1 MHIHFATRWISI
13 LTLAVCLAAAAQAA
27 DNAAVKGTWK
37 ISMEMQ
43 GQPVEV
49 TMEIKDA
56 EGGGLTGTW
65 AGPRGTDTLKDVK
78 WDGTELSFSRTVNRQ
93 GQEFTLQHTAKVEG
107 DTITGK
113 MVMPQRELP
122 FTGKRAS

>member
-1 MHIHFATRWISI
+1 MHVQHATRWV
-13 LTLAVCLAAAAQAA
+13 TVLALAACLASAAFAA

-43 GQPVEV
+43 GQPIEV

-65 AGPRGTDTLKDVK
+65 TGPRGADTLKDVK

-93 GQEFTLQHTAKVEG
+93 GQELTLQHTAKVEG

-113 MVMPQRELP
+113 IVTPQRELP
-122 FTGKRAS
+122 FSGKRAS